1 MDAISFVLGVRTAH
15 LRGSLR
21 ELLYANSEAGDEGQ
35 ARRGLVKLVFETG
48 AGEEVEF
55 ARVIVPSGG
64 AAAGYASKYRI
75 DGREVRWEDYNARL
89 QSYGILVQ
97 ARNFLVFQAR
107 ARTLAARPG
116 SSRSPAARCAVW
128 KPAAA
133 CARCRLAARAYILAG
148 RHGRAGRHRVR
159 GGQDAQGADN
169 PIRAHLRLGG
179 LPR

>member
-21 ELLYANSEAGDEGQ
+21 ELLYANTEAGDEGQ

-64 AAAGYASKYRI
+64 AASGY
-75 DGREVRWEDYNARL
+75 EVRWEDYNARL

-107 ARTLAARPG
+107 ARTLAARPR
-116 SSRSPAARCAVW
+116 SDRSPAARCATCR
-128 KPAAA
+128 PAVG
-133 CARCRLAARAYILAG
+133 CAECRLAA
-148 RHGRAGRHRVR
+148 
-159 GGQDAQGADN
+159 
-169 PIRAHLRLGG
+169 
-179 LPR
+179 

>member
-1 MDAISFVLGVRTAH
+1 MCAAPGPRCSGSASSARQALTDEVRRAQGSGKSNLMDAISFVLGVRTAH

-64 AAAGYASKYRI
+64 AAGGFASKYRI

-107 ARTLAARPG
+107 LAHAAARSGPDG
-116 SSRSPAARCAVW
+116 SPAVRCATLW
-128 KPAAA
+128 PAA
-133 CARCRLAARAYILAG
+133 G
-148 RHGRAGRHRVR
+148 
-159 GGQDAQGADN
+159 
-169 PIRAHLRLGG
+169 
-179 LPR
+179 

>member
-1 MDAISFVLGVRTAH
+1 VRHGAQGSGKSNLMDAISFVLGVRTAH

-107 ARTLAARPG
+107 ARTLAAHPG
-116 SSRSPAARCAVW
+116 SHRFTGSTLCRVETCCRVCTVSAGCAGVHDSRSSWPR
-128 KPAAA
+128 
-133 CARCRLAARAYILAG
+133 RATSS
-148 RHGRAGRHRVR
+148 
-159 GGQDAQGADN
+159 
-169 PIRAHLRLGG
+169 PLR
-179 LPR
+179 PRRPRS